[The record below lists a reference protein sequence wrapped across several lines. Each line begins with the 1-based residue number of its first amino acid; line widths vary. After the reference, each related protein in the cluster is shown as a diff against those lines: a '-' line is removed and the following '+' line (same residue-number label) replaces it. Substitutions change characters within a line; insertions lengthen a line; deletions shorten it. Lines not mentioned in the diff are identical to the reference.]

1 MKFKILLLLVIVFNS
16 CSKKTEFISVFNC
29 EVETFSNLER
39 IEDVKNLFSV
49 YYPDHWK
56 TNFYYDTNQS
66 SIFTAD
72 TTKQLKETTLL
83 DITHISN
90 KIVFDSIFLKKFK
103 SNLSEQY
110 LTEISASK
118 IIFKEKPSFYS
129 EAKGINNNFNYY
141 VFNLFI
147 KLDENNYIH
156 SKIEIY
162 GDALKEERICKGINL
177 LEKTI
182 F

>member
-1 MKFKILLLLVIVFNS
+1 MKFKILLLFIIVFNS
-16 CSKKTEFISVFNC
+16 CSKKSEFIKGFNC
-29 EVETFSNLER
+29 DVETFSNLEK

-56 TNFYYDTNQS
+56 TNFYYDTHQS

-90 KIVFDSIFLKKFK
+90 KIIFDSNFLKKFK
-103 SNLSEQY
+103 SNLSELE
-110 LTEISASK
+110 LTEIHANK

-129 EAKGINNNFNYY
+129 EATGMKNNFNYY

-156 SKIEIY
+156 SKIEVY
-162 GDALKEERICKGINL
+162 GDVLREERICKGINL
-177 LEKTI
+177 LEETI

>member
-1 MKFKILLLLVIVFNS
+1 MKFKILLLFTVIFYS
-16 CSKKTEFISVFNC
+16 CSKKPSFVEAFDC

-39 IEDVKNLFSV
+39 IEDVKHIFSV

-56 TNFYYDTNQS
+56 TNFYYDNNQS
-66 SIFTAD
+66 SIFSAD
-72 TTKQLKETTLL
+72 TTKQLKETILL

-90 KIVFDSIFLKKFK
+90 KINFDSSFSKKFK
-103 SNLSEQY
+103 SNLSQLQ
-110 LTEISASK
+110 LTEIKAGEIS
-118 IIFKEKPSFYS
+118 FKGMPSFYS
-129 EAKGINNNFNYY
+129 QAIGISKNFNYC

-147 KLDENNYIH
+147 KLNEKNYIH
-156 SKIEIY
+156 SKIEVY
-162 GDALKEERICKGINL
+162 GDVFIEERICKGINL

>member
-16 CSKKTEFISVFNC
+16 CSKKPEYTMVFNC
-29 EVETFSNLER
+29 ELETFSNLER

-49 YYPDHWK
+49 YYPNNWK
-56 TNFYYDTNQS
+56 TNFYYDNNQS

-72 TTKQLKETTLL
+72 TTKQLKETILL
-83 DITHISN
+83 DITHIAS
-90 KIVFDSIFLKKFK
+90 KIAFDSNFLKKIE
-103 SNLSEQY
+103 SNLSEQQ
-110 LTEISASK
+110 LTEISANK
-118 IIFKEKPSFYS
+118 IIFKEKPYFYS
-129 EAKGINNNFNYY
+129 EARGMNNNFNYY

-162 GDALKEERICKGINL
+162 GDALKEKRICKGINL

>member
-1 MKFKILLLLVIVFNS
+1 MKFKTLLLFIIVFNS
-16 CSKKTEFISVFNC
+16 CSKKSEFIKGFNC
-29 EVETFSNLER
+29 DVETFSNLER

-56 TNFYYDTNQS
+56 TNFYYDNNQS

-72 TTKQLKETTLL
+72 TTKQLKETILL
-83 DITHISN
+83 DITHIAS
-90 KIVFDSIFLKKFK
+90 KIAFDSNFLKKIE
-103 SNLSEQY
+103 SNLSEQQ
-110 LTEISASK
+110 LTEISANK

-129 EAKGINNNFNYY
+129 EAKGMNNNFNYY

>member
-16 CSKKTEFISVFNC
+16 CSKKPQFIRVFNC
-29 EVETFSNLER
+29 ELETFSNLER

-56 TNFYYDTNQS
+56 TNFYYDNNQS

-72 TTKQLKETTLL
+72 TTKQLKETILL
-83 DITHISN
+83 DITHIAN
-90 KIVFDSIFLKKFK
+90 KIVFDSNFLKKFE
-103 SNLSEQY
+103 SNLSEQQ
-110 LTEISASK
+110 LTEISANK

-129 EAKGINNNFNYY
+129 EARGMNNNFNYY

>member
-1 MKFKILLLLVIVFNS
+1 MKVKILLLFLVIFYS
-16 CSKKTEFISVFNC
+16 CSKKISFIKNFDC

-39 IEDVKNLFSV
+39 IEDVKHIFSV

-56 TNFYYDTNQS
+56 TNFYYDNNQS
-66 SIFTAD
+66 SIFSAD

-90 KIVFDSIFLKKFK
+90 KINFDSNFLKKFK
-103 SNLSEQY
+103 AKLSKLQLSEINTGK
-110 LTEISASK
+110 LS
-118 IIFKEKPSFYS
+118 FKGKPSFYS
-129 EAKGINNNFNYY
+129 KATGINKNFNYC

-147 KLDENNYIH
+147 KLNEKNYIH
-156 SKIEIY
+156 SKIEVY
-162 GDALKEERICKGINL
+162 VDVFVEERICKGINL

>member
-16 CSKKTEFISVFNC
+16 CSKKSQFIRVFNC

-56 TNFYYDTNQS
+56 TNFYYDNNQS

-72 TTKQLKETTLL
+72 TTKQLKETINFLTSPFFLYF
-83 DITHISN
+83 
-90 KIVFDSIFLKKFK
+90 FDSKFLKKFE
-103 SNLSEQY
+103 SNLSELQ
-110 LTEISASK
+110 LTEISANK

-129 EAKGINNNFNYY
+129 EAKGMNNNFNYY